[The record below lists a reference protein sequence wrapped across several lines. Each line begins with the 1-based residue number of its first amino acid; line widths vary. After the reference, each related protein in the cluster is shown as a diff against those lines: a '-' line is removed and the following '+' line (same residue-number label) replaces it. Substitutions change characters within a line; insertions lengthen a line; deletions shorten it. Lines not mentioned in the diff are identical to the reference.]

1 MHETTAAGEWIKIW
15 LSPIAQ
21 LLFDVAF
28 AVLFLAAIQL
38 LSRGLRRLRRTRST
52 S

>member
-1 MHETTAAGEWIKIW
+1 MHETAAAGEWIKIW

-21 LLFDVAF
+21 FLFDVAF
-28 AVLFLAAIQL
+28 AVLFLAALQL
-38 LSRGLRRLRRTRST
+38 LFRGLRRLRKPHSA